1 MKLKKLIIRIRK
13 WYKKIIHPRLK
24 KERKM
29 NDDTA

>member
-13 WYKKIIHPRLK
+13 WYKKIIRSRLK